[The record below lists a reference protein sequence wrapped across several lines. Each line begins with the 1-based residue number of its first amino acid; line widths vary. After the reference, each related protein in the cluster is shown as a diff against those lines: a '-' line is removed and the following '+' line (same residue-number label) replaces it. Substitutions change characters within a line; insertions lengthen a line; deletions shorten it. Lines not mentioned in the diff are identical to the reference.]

1 MKQHEFLERELAV
14 WWTDVSNSGFSL
26 FIIASGERAKRLK
39 WTTLGFPLGN
49 FWIRAATT
57 DMSNLTAIPAPNL
70 PLFQHAL
77 DDSPNFCFIA
87 GSFFNTFLHP
97 TDLSLTSATLF
108 SSFEFQSSR

>member
-1 MKQHEFLERELAV
+1 MTEETEEQYPKAIPFLRF
-14 WWTDVSNSGFSL
+14 TG
-26 FIIASGERAKRLK
+26 
-39 WTTLGFPLGN
+39 
-49 FWIRAATT
+49 AATT

-77 DDSPNFCFIA
+77 DDSPSFCFIA

>member
-1 MKQHEFLERELAV
+1 MTL
-14 WWTDVSNSGFSL
+14 
-26 FIIASGERAKRLK
+26 RLVNTVIPPPK
-39 WTTLGFPLGN
+39 
-49 FWIRAATT
+49 AATT